1 VHGRFHRR
9 RNGSLFTVHGRQLKK
24 ALECER
30 REDEMTYLVMAR
42 KYRPQTFDE
51 VVGQTHVTTTLKH
64 AIQTNRISHAYL
76 FTGPRGTG
84 KTTVA
89 RILAKALNCKEGPTP
104 QPCNKCDSCKEI
116 TIGRSLD
123 VVEIDGAS
131 NNSVDDIRALREN
144 IRYVPS
150 QQKYKVYIID
160 EVHMLSDSAFNA
172 LLKTLEEPPAHAI
185 FVFAT
190 TEPHKVP
197 QTVLSRC
204 QRFDFRR
211 IPITDLI
218 ETIKTI
224 AEKESLNLEREASY
238 ILARRADG
246 SLRDVLSLLDQVIAY
261 GDESGSGEKR
271 KTITPEL
278 VSETLGLV
286 DQESLFEITD
296 AIEKRDSVKGISVL
310 NGLIDS
316 GTDLPEF
323 VNSLIQHLRNLLMAK
338 VSGDSD
344 SLFDLSEDFIRKYK
358 EKSSAFSEGDLL
370 RMIKT
375 VADLNLQL
383 KRTSDPRVLLEMTLM
398 KLLKMESSVS
408 LEEVLDKL
416 NLLQGGLSG
425 SNPVN
430 PSNSRKRPDKS
441 DSPGSTP
448 RSLKTVNKEEMTSV
462 STAKAKSS
470 DQVTE
475 LSIEDIQRGWNETLG
490 KIKKTKVSLWSLLKD
505 GEVMGFADDMLTIEF
520 HNGRNF
526 HKKQA
531 ERKENFNLIQK
542 TLGEVFEQPLG
553 LKFELNEAKMP
564 DSTEAG
570 NSKDKK
576 DAATKDPLVKSIMD
590 TFDGEII

>member
-1 VHGRFHRR
+1 
-9 RNGSLFTVHGRQLKK
+9 
-24 ALECER
+24 
-30 REDEMTYLVMAR
+30 MTYLVMAR

-172 LLKTLEEPPAHAI
+172 LLKTLEEPPTHAI

-224 AEKESLNLEREASY
+224 AEKESLNIEREASY

-261 GDESGSGEKR
+261 GDESGSGDKKR
-271 KTITPEL
+271 TITREL
-278 VSETLGLV
+278 VGETLGLV

-310 NGLIDS
+310 NGLIDA

-344 SLFDLSEDFIRKYK
+344 ALFDLSEDFIKKYK
-358 EKSSAFSEGDLL
+358 EKSSVFSEGDLL

-408 LEEVLDKL
+408 LEEVLDEL

-425 SNPVN
+425 NNPVN
-430 PSNSRKRPDKS
+430 PSNSRKRSDKS
-441 DSPGSTP
+441 DSPGSAP
-448 RSLKTVNKEEMTSV
+448 QSLKTVNREEMTNV
-462 STAKAKSS
+462 STSKAKSP

-505 GEVMGFADDMLTIEF
+505 GEVMDFADDMLTIEF

-564 DSTEAG
+564 DSTEPG
-570 NSKDKK
+570 SSKDK

>member
-1 VHGRFHRR
+1 
-9 RNGSLFTVHGRQLKK
+9 
-24 ALECER
+24 
-30 REDEMTYLVMAR
+30 MTYLVMAR

-172 LLKTLEEPPAHAI
+172 LLKTLEEPPTHAI

-224 AEKESLNLEREASY
+224 AEKESLNIEREASY

-261 GDESGSGEKR
+261 GDESGSGDKKR
-271 KTITPEL
+271 TITREL
-278 VSETLGLV
+278 VGETLGLV

-310 NGLIDS
+310 NGLIDA

-344 SLFDLSEDFIRKYK
+344 ALFDLSEDFIKKYK
-358 EKSSAFSEGDLL
+358 EKSSVFSEGDLL

-408 LEEVLDKL
+408 LEEVLDEL
-416 NLLQGGLSG
+416 NLLQGPMFPQARRNRLIRL
-425 SNPVN
+425 
-430 PSNSRKRPDKS
+430 PSFP
-441 DSPGSTP
+441 
-448 RSLKTVNKEEMTSV
+448 
-462 STAKAKSS
+462 
-470 DQVTE
+470 
-475 LSIEDIQRGWNETLG
+475 
-490 KIKKTKVSLWSLLKD
+490 
-505 GEVMGFADDMLTIEF
+505 
-520 HNGRNF
+520 
-526 HKKQA
+526 
-531 ERKENFNLIQK
+531 
-542 TLGEVFEQPLG
+542 
-553 LKFELNEAKMP
+553 
-564 DSTEAG
+564 
-570 NSKDKK
+570 
-576 DAATKDPLVKSIMD
+576 
-590 TFDGEII
+590 